1 MSSQIYNFFPRNVLI
16 YDEIFKVYLF
26 RCSQKDQYYNP
37 DAPTK
42 KRDYPTHRLDSLS
55 YLKVV

>member
-1 MSSQIYNFFPRNVLI
+1 MSSQIYNFFPAEWAV

-26 RCSQKDQYYNP
+26 HCSQKDQYYNP

-42 KRDYPTHRLDSLS
+42 KETIQPTG
-55 YLKVV
+55 

>member
-1 MSSQIYNFFPRNVLI
+1 MSSQIYNFFPWNVLI

-26 RCSQKDQYYNP
+26 YCSQKDQYYNP

-42 KRDYPTHRLDSLS
+42 KETIQPTG
-55 YLKVV
+55 